1 MVLKIENLFFK
12 YRLSILS
19 AFVLLTLVMGF
30 FASQLKLDAGF
41 YKQLPS
47 NHSFIKTFYQ
57 YEDALFGSNNL
68 IIAVRNTKGDI
79 FEKDFLSKLLE
90 VSEAVRYL
98 PGANQA
104 SLTSLWT
111 PNVRVLRVTEE
122 GYEASPVIPGN
133 IIPENLNDDEIEKI
147 KERILTGGH
156 VGKIVSNDFTSALI
170 KIELTEFDSRT
181 GEALDYIEL
190 GKLLDLEVRNQF
202 EDEKFQIHIIG
213 FAKMISDIA
222 SQAGNVFIFFLLA
235 FALTVLS
242 VYYYSKSWTLTFLPL
257 ICSLTSLIWQFGMLE
272 ILGFGLDPLAILVP
286 FLVFAI
292 GVSHGIQQVNQITK
306 EIIEGQSSIYAARAS
321 FSRLLVPGTMALI
334 TDLVGFGTLVFLPI
348 GMIQELGITASIG
361 VAMKIVTNLVM
372 LPLAAS
378 YAKYNEGFVIR
389 AEKAITGRRNAMKFF
404 GKMAEPRTAFIT
416 LGISSILF
424 VYATILASDR
434 HIGDLHA
441 GAPELRPD
449 AVYNQDMKDITSRFN
464 ITSDVLIVIM
474 EVPELACRMYD
485 VMSVQ
490 DNFHW
495 YMENVEGVT
504 EVISLSGVAR
514 QAASGYAEGNPKW
527 NYVPRHDRA
536 LGFVTSIAD
545 PSTGLLN
552 ENCTILPVYIFTED
566 HKATTIEHVINATKE
581 YQNKYQSLD
590 IAIDF
595 YNVFLPPEGEKPYPN
610 VLVTY
615 GAEIDYEA
623 EGLDSVIEFS
633 KEEWIDFGYKN
644 NFNTRSLGTPRLNA
658 MMQDTRLDEIDTAL
672 SREILA
678 ARKAITNLFNEN
690 PSADA
695 IAYRIDDT
703 NFRLA
708 SGTVGIMHATNEV
721 IEESELPMMLLVYAV
736 IVFLVFITYR
746 DWRATICCTVPLT
759 FATMLGYAFMD
770 IMQIGLKISTLPVM
784 VLAVGIGVDYAFYIY
799 NRLQTYLKE
808 GQDITQAFQNTFANT
823 GAAVIFTALTL
834 AIGVS
839 TWSFSALKFQA
850 DMGMLLT
857 FMFIVN
863 MLCAMTTLPALAVV
877 LDKLFPRKKR

>member
-12 YRLSILS
+12 NRMSILS
-19 AFVLLTLVMGF
+19 AFVVLTIVMGF
-30 FASQLKLDAGF
+30 FASQLRLDAGF
-41 YKQLPS
+41 YKTLPG

-68 IIAVRNTKGDI
+68 IIAVRNTEGDI

-122 GYEASPVIPGN
+122 GYEATAVIPGN
-133 IIPENLNDDEIEKI
+133 IIPEDLNDAEIQKI

-170 KIELTEFDSRT
+170 KIELTEFDPRT
-181 GEALDYIEL
+181 GEPLDYLSL
-190 GKLLDLEVRNQF
+190 GKLLDTEIRNTF
-202 EDEKFQIHIIG
+202 EDEKYKIHIIG

-235 FALTVLS
+235 FGLTVLA

-306 EIIEGQSSIYAARAS
+306 EVIEGQTAIYAARAS
-321 FSRLLVPGTMALI
+321 FSRLLVPGTMALV

-378 YAKYNEGFVIR
+378 YAKYNNSFIAR
-389 AEKAITGRRNAMKFF
+389 AERAIQGRRNAMQLF
-404 GKMAEPRTAFIT
+404 GKMAEPKIAVIT
-416 LGISSILF
+416 LAISSVLF

-449 AVYNQDMKDITSRFN
+449 AIYNKDMKDITSRFN

-495 YMENVEGVT
+495 YMENVDGVT

-552 ENCTILPVYIFTED
+552 EDCTILPVYIFTED
-566 HKATTIEHVINATKE
+566 HKATTIEHVITAAQNYQSE
-581 YQNKYQSLD
+581 YQKLD
-590 IAIDF
+590 QAISF
-595 YNVFLPPEGEKPYPN
+595 KTVFTPPTGENPYPE
-610 VLVTY
+610 VLTTY
-615 GAEIDYEA
+615 GSGIEKGEEGINEIKTFTE
-623 EGLDSVIEFS
+623 
-633 KEEWIDFGYKN
+633 EEWINFGYQN
-644 NFNTRSLGTPRLNA
+644 NFNTRSLVSGRLSTLFKDE
-658 MMQDTRLDEIDTAL
+658 QLSSYDTKEMKDIN
-672 SREILA
+672 S
-678 ARKAITNLFNEN
+678 AR
-690 PSADA
+690 DA
-695 IAYRIDDT
+695 INDYFKTNTYDALVTPYDDT

-721 IEESELPMMLLVYAV
+721 IETSELPMMLLVYAV
-736 IVFLVFITYR
+736 IIFLVFITYR
-746 DWRATICCTVPLT
+746 DWRATVCCTVPLT

-770 IMQIGLKISTLPVM
+770 VMEIGLKISTLPVM

-808 GQDITQAFQNTFANT
+808 GLDITEAFQNTFANT

-877 LDKLFPRKKR
+877 LDKLFPRKKS

>member
-19 AFVLLTLVMGF
+19 AFVLLTIVMGF

-68 IIAVRNTKGDI
+68 IIAVRNTEGDI

-133 IIPENLNDDEIEKI
+133 IIPEDLNDDEIEKI

>member
-1 MVLKIENLFFK
+1 
-12 YRLSILS
+12 
-19 AFVLLTLVMGF
+19 
-30 FASQLKLDAGF
+30 
-41 YKQLPS
+41 
-47 NHSFIKTFYQ
+47 
-57 YEDALFGSNNL
+57 LFGSNNL
-68 IIAVRNTKGDI
+68 IIAVRNTEGDI

-122 GYEASPVIPGN
+122 GYEATAVIPGN
-133 IIPENLNDDEIEKI
+133 IIPEDLNDAEIQKI

-170 KIELTEFDSRT
+170 KIELTEFDPRT
-181 GEALDYIEL
+181 GEPLDYLSL
-190 GKLLDLEVRNQF
+190 GKLLDTEIRNTF
-202 EDEKFQIHIIG
+202 EDEKYKIHIIG

-235 FALTVLS
+235 FGLTVLA

-306 EIIEGQSSIYAARAS
+306 EVIEGQTAIYAARAS
-321 FSRLLVPGTMALI
+321 FSRLLVPGTMALV

-378 YAKYNEGFVIR
+378 YAKYNSSFIAR
-389 AEKAITGRRNAMKFF
+389 AERAIQGRRNAMQLF
-404 GKMAEPRTAFIT
+404 GKMAEPKIAVIT
-416 LGISSILF
+416 LAISSVLF

-449 AVYNQDMKDITSRFN
+449 AIYNKDMKDITSRFN

-495 YMENVEGVT
+495 YMENVDGVT

-552 ENCTILPVYIFTED
+552 EDCTILPVYIFTED
-566 HKATTIEHVINATKE
+566 HKATTIEHVITAAQNYQSE
-581 YQNKYQSLD
+581 YQKLEQ
-590 IAIDF
+590 AISF
-595 YNVFLPPEGEKPYPN
+595 KTVFTPPTGENPYPE
-610 VLVTY
+610 VLTTY
-615 GAEIDYEA
+615 GSGIEKGEEGINEIKTFTE
-623 EGLDSVIEFS
+623 
-633 KEEWIDFGYKN
+633 EEWINFGYQN
-644 NFNTRSLGTPRLNA
+644 NFNTRSLVSGRLSTLFKDE
-658 MMQDTRLDEIDTAL
+658 QLSSYDTKEMKDIN
-672 SREILA
+672 S
-678 ARKAITNLFNEN
+678 AR
-690 PSADA
+690 DA
-695 IAYRIDDT
+695 INDYFKTNTYDALVTPYDDT

-721 IEESELPMMLLVYAV
+721 IETSELPMMLLVYAV
-736 IVFLVFITYR
+736 IIFLVFITYR
-746 DWRATICCTVPLT
+746 DWRATVCCTVPLT

-770 IMQIGLKISTLPVM
+770 VMEIGLKISTLPVM

-808 GQDITQAFQNTFANT
+808 GLDITEAFQNTFANT

-877 LDKLFPRKKR
+877 LDKLFPRKKS

>member
-1 MVLKIENLFFK
+1 
-12 YRLSILS
+12 
-19 AFVLLTLVMGF
+19 
-30 FASQLKLDAGF
+30 
-41 YKQLPS
+41 
-47 NHSFIKTFYQ
+47 
-57 YEDALFGSNNL
+57 
-68 IIAVRNTKGDI
+68 
-79 FEKDFLSKLLE
+79 
-90 VSEAVRYL
+90 
-98 PGANQA
+98 
-104 SLTSLWT
+104 
-111 PNVRVLRVTEE
+111 
-122 GYEASPVIPGN
+122 
-133 IIPENLNDDEIEKI
+133 
-147 KERILTGGH
+147 
-156 VGKIVSNDFTSALI
+156 
-170 KIELTEFDSRT
+170 
-181 GEALDYIEL
+181 
-190 GKLLDLEVRNQF
+190 
-202 EDEKFQIHIIG
+202 
-213 FAKMISDIA
+213 
-222 SQAGNVFIFFLLA
+222 
-235 FALTVLS
+235 
-242 VYYYSKSWTLTFLPL
+242 
-257 ICSLTSLIWQFGMLE
+257 MLE

>member
-1 MVLKIENLFFK
+1 
-12 YRLSILS
+12 
-19 AFVLLTLVMGF
+19 
-30 FASQLKLDAGF
+30 
-41 YKQLPS
+41 
-47 NHSFIKTFYQ
+47 
-57 YEDALFGSNNL
+57 
-68 IIAVRNTKGDI
+68 
-79 FEKDFLSKLLE
+79 
-90 VSEAVRYL
+90 
-98 PGANQA
+98 
-104 SLTSLWT
+104 
-111 PNVRVLRVTEE
+111 
-122 GYEASPVIPGN
+122 
-133 IIPENLNDDEIEKI
+133 
-147 KERILTGGH
+147 
-156 VGKIVSNDFTSALI
+156 
-170 KIELTEFDSRT
+170 
-181 GEALDYIEL
+181 
-190 GKLLDLEVRNQF
+190 
-202 EDEKFQIHIIG
+202 
-213 FAKMISDIA
+213 
-222 SQAGNVFIFFLLA
+222 
-235 FALTVLS
+235 
-242 VYYYSKSWTLTFLPL
+242 
-257 ICSLTSLIWQFGMLE
+257 MLE

-306 EIIEGQSSIYAARAS
+306 EVIEGQTAIYAARAS
-321 FSRLLVPGTMALI
+321 FSRLLVPGTMALV

-378 YAKYNEGFVIR
+378 YAKYNSSFIAR
-389 AEKAITGRRNAMKFF
+389 AERAIQGRRNAMQLF
-404 GKMAEPRTAFIT
+404 GKMAEPKIAVIT
-416 LGISSILF
+416 LAISSVLF

-449 AVYNQDMKDITSRFN
+449 AIYNKDMKDITSRFN

-495 YMENVEGVT
+495 YMENVDGVT

-552 ENCTILPVYIFTED
+552 EDCTILPVYIFTED
-566 HKATTIEHVINATKE
+566 HKATTIEHVITAAQNYQSE
-581 YQNKYQSLD
+581 YQKLD
-590 IAIDF
+590 QAISF
-595 YNVFLPPEGEKPYPN
+595 KTVFTPPTGENPYPE
-610 VLVTY
+610 VLTTY
-615 GAEIDYEA
+615 GSGIEKGEEGINEIKTFTE
-623 EGLDSVIEFS
+623 
-633 KEEWIDFGYKN
+633 EEWINFGYQN
-644 NFNTRSLGTPRLNA
+644 NFNTRSLVSGRLSTLFKDE
-658 MMQDTRLDEIDTAL
+658 QLSSYDTKEMKDIN
-672 SREILA
+672 S
-678 ARKAITNLFNEN
+678 AR
-690 PSADA
+690 DA
-695 IAYRIDDT
+695 INDYFKTNTYDALVTPYDDT

-721 IEESELPMMLLVYAV
+721 IETSELPMMLLVYAV
-736 IVFLVFITYR
+736 IIFLVFITYR
-746 DWRATICCTVPLT
+746 DWRATVCCTVPLT

-770 IMQIGLKISTLPVM
+770 VMEIGLKISTLPVM

-808 GQDITQAFQNTFANT
+808 GLDITEAFQNTFANT

-877 LDKLFPRKKR
+877 LDKLFPRKKS

>member
-19 AFVLLTLVMGF
+19 AFVLLTIVMGF

>member
-19 AFVLLTLVMGF
+19 AFVLLNIVMGF

-495 YMENVEGVT
+495 HMENVGGVT

>member
-1 MVLKIENLFFK
+1 MVLKIENIFFK
-12 YRLSILS
+12 NRMSILS
-19 AFVLLTLVMGF
+19 AFVVLTIVMGF
-30 FASQLKLDAGF
+30 FASQLRLDAGF
-41 YKQLPS
+41 YKTLPG

-68 IIAVRNTKGDI
+68 IIAVRNTEGDI

-122 GYEASPVIPGN
+122 GYEATAVIPGN
-133 IIPENLNDDEIEKI
+133 IIPEDLNDAEIQKI

-170 KIELTEFDSRT
+170 KIELTEFDPRT
-181 GEALDYIEL
+181 GEPLDYLSL
-190 GKLLDLEVRNQF
+190 GKLLDTEIRNTF
-202 EDEKFQIHIIG
+202 EDEKYKIHIIG

-235 FALTVLS
+235 FGLTVLA

-306 EIIEGQSSIYAARAS
+306 EVIEGQTAIYAARAS
-321 FSRLLVPGTMALI
+321 FSRLLVPGTMALV

-378 YAKYNEGFVIR
+378 YAKYNSSFIAR
-389 AEKAITGRRNAMKFF
+389 AERAIQGRRNAMQLF
-404 GKMAEPRTAFIT
+404 GKMAEPKIAVIT
-416 LGISSILF
+416 LAISSVLF

-449 AVYNQDMKDITSRFN
+449 AIYNKDMKDITSRFN

-495 YMENVEGVT
+495 YMENVDGVT

-552 ENCTILPVYIFTED
+552 EDCTILPVYIFTED
-566 HKATTIEHVINATKE
+566 HKATTIEHVITAAQNYQSE
-581 YQNKYQSLD
+581 YQKLD
-590 IAIDF
+590 QAISF
-595 YNVFLPPEGEKPYPN
+595 KTVFTPPTGKNPYPE
-610 VLVTY
+610 VLTTY
-615 GAEIDYEA
+615 GSGIEKGEEGIDEIKTFTE
-623 EGLDSVIEFS
+623 
-633 KEEWIDFGYKN
+633 EEWINFGYQN
-644 NFNTRSLGTPRLNA
+644 NFNTRSLVSGRLSTLFKDE
-658 MMQDTRLDEIDTAL
+658 QLSSYDTKEMKDIN
-672 SREILA
+672 S
-678 ARKAITNLFNEN
+678 AR
-690 PSADA
+690 DA
-695 IAYRIDDT
+695 INDYFKTNTYDALVTPYDDT

-721 IEESELPMMLLVYAV
+721 IETSELPMMLLVYAV
-736 IVFLVFITYR
+736 IIFLVFITYR
-746 DWRATICCTVPLT
+746 DWRATVCCTVPLT

-770 IMQIGLKISTLPVM
+770 VMEIGLKISTLPVM

-808 GQDITQAFQNTFANT
+808 GLDITEAFQNTFANT

-877 LDKLFPRKKR
+877 LDKLFPRKKS

>member
-12 YRLSILS
+12 NRMSILS
-19 AFVLLTLVMGF
+19 AFVVLTIVMGF
-30 FASQLKLDAGF
+30 FASQLRLDAGF
-41 YKQLPS
+41 YKTLPG

-68 IIAVRNTKGDI
+68 IIAVRNTEGDI

-122 GYEASPVIPGN
+122 GYEATAVIPGN
-133 IIPENLNDDEIEKI
+133 IIPEDLNDSEIQKI

-170 KIELTEFDSRT
+170 KIELTEFDPRT
-181 GEALDYIEL
+181 GEPLDYLSL
-190 GKLLDLEVRNQF
+190 GKLLDTEIRNTF
-202 EDEKFQIHIIG
+202 EDEKYKIHIIG

-235 FALTVLS
+235 FGLTVLA

-306 EIIEGQSSIYAARAS
+306 EVIEGQTAIYAARAS
-321 FSRLLVPGTMALI
+321 FSRLLVPGTMALV

-378 YAKYNEGFVIR
+378 YAKYNNSFIAR
-389 AEKAITGRRNAMKFF
+389 AERAIQGRRNAMQLF
-404 GKMAEPRTAFIT
+404 GKMAEPKIAVIT
-416 LGISSILF
+416 LAISSVLF

-449 AVYNQDMKDITSRFN
+449 AIYNKDMKDITSRFN

-495 YMENVEGVT
+495 YMENVDGVT

-552 ENCTILPVYIFTED
+552 EDCTILPVYIFTED
-566 HKATTIEHVINATKE
+566 HKATTIEHVITAAQNYQSE
-581 YQNKYQSLD
+581 YQKLD
-590 IAIDF
+590 QAISF
-595 YNVFLPPEGEKPYPN
+595 KTVFTPPTGENPYPE
-610 VLVTY
+610 VLTTY
-615 GAEIDYEA
+615 GSGIEKGEEGINEIKTFTE
-623 EGLDSVIEFS
+623 
-633 KEEWIDFGYKN
+633 EEWINFGYQN
-644 NFNTRSLGTPRLNA
+644 NFNTRSLVSGRLSTLFKDE
-658 MMQDTRLDEIDTAL
+658 QLSSYDTKEMKDIN
-672 SREILA
+672 S
-678 ARKAITNLFNEN
+678 AR
-690 PSADA
+690 DA
-695 IAYRIDDT
+695 INDYFKTNTYDALVTPYDDT

-721 IEESELPMMLLVYAV
+721 IETSELPMMLLVYAV
-736 IVFLVFITYR
+736 IIFLVFITYR
-746 DWRATICCTVPLT
+746 DWRATVCCTVPLT

-770 IMQIGLKISTLPVM
+770 VMEIGLKISTLPVM

-808 GQDITQAFQNTFANT
+808 GLDITEAFQNTFANT

-877 LDKLFPRKKR
+877 LDKLFPRKKS

>member
-12 YRLSILS
+12 NRMSILS
-19 AFVLLTLVMGF
+19 AFVVLTIVMGF
-30 FASQLKLDAGF
+30 FASQLRLDAGF
-41 YKQLPS
+41 YKTLPG
-47 NHSFIKTFYQ
+47 NHNFIKTFYQ

-68 IIAVRNTKGDI
+68 IIAVRNTEGDI

-122 GYEASPVIPGN
+122 GYEATAVIPGN
-133 IIPENLNDDEIEKI
+133 IIPEDLNDSEIQKI

-170 KIELTEFDSRT
+170 KIELTEFDPRT
-181 GEALDYIEL
+181 GEPLDYLSL
-190 GKLLDLEVRNQF
+190 GKLLDTEIRNTF
-202 EDEKFQIHIIG
+202 EDEKYKIHIIG

-235 FALTVLS
+235 FGLTVLA

-306 EIIEGQSSIYAARAS
+306 EVIEGQTAIYAARAS
-321 FSRLLVPGTMALI
+321 FSRLLVPGTMALV

-378 YAKYNEGFVIR
+378 YAKYNSSFIAR
-389 AEKAITGRRNAMKFF
+389 AERAIQGRRNAMQLF
-404 GKMAEPRTAFIT
+404 GKMAEPKIAVIT
-416 LGISSILF
+416 LAISSVLF

-449 AVYNQDMKDITSRFN
+449 AIYNKDMKDITSRFN

-495 YMENVEGVT
+495 YMENVDGVT

-552 ENCTILPVYIFTED
+552 EDCTILPVYIFTED
-566 HKATTIEHVINATKE
+566 HKATTIEHVITAAQNYQSE
-581 YQNKYQSLD
+581 YQKLD
-590 IAIDF
+590 QAISF
-595 YNVFLPPEGEKPYPN
+595 KTVFTPPTGENPYPE
-610 VLVTY
+610 VLTTY
-615 GAEIDYEA
+615 GSGIEKGEEGINEIKTFTE
-623 EGLDSVIEFS
+623 
-633 KEEWIDFGYKN
+633 EEWINFGYQN
-644 NFNTRSLGTPRLNA
+644 NFNTRSLVSGRLSTLFKDE
-658 MMQDTRLDEIDTAL
+658 QLSSYDTKEMKDIN
-672 SREILA
+672 S
-678 ARKAITNLFNEN
+678 AR
-690 PSADA
+690 DA
-695 IAYRIDDT
+695 INDYFKTNTYDALVTPYDDT

-721 IEESELPMMLLVYAV
+721 IETSELPMMLLVYAV
-736 IVFLVFITYR
+736 IIFLVFITYR
-746 DWRATICCTVPLT
+746 DWRATVCCTVPLT

-770 IMQIGLKISTLPVM
+770 VMEIGLKISTLPVM

-808 GQDITQAFQNTFANT
+808 GLDITEAFQNTFANT

-877 LDKLFPRKKR
+877 LDKLFPRKKS

>member
-133 IIPENLNDDEIEKI
+133 IIPEDLNDDEIEKI

>member
-12 YRLSILS
+12 NRMSILS
-19 AFVLLTLVMGF
+19 GFVVLTIVMGF
-30 FASQLKLDAGF
+30 FASQLRLDAGF
-41 YKQLPS
+41 YKTLPG

-68 IIAVRNTKGDI
+68 IIAVRNTEGDI

-122 GYEASPVIPGN
+122 GYEATAVIPGN
-133 IIPENLNDDEIEKI
+133 IIPEDLNDAEIQKI

-170 KIELTEFDSRT
+170 KIELTEFDPRT
-181 GEALDYIEL
+181 GEPLDYLSL
-190 GKLLDLEVRNQF
+190 GKLLDTEIRNTF
-202 EDEKFQIHIIG
+202 EDEKYKIHIIG

-235 FALTVLS
+235 FGLTVLA

-306 EIIEGQSSIYAARAS
+306 EVIEGQTAIYAARAS
-321 FSRLLVPGTMALI
+321 FSRLLVPGTMALV

-378 YAKYNEGFVIR
+378 YAKYNSSFIAR
-389 AEKAITGRRNAMKFF
+389 AERAIQGRRNAMQLF
-404 GKMAEPRTAFIT
+404 GKMAEPKIAVIT
-416 LGISSILF
+416 LAISSVLF

-449 AVYNQDMKDITSRFN
+449 AIYNKDMKDITSRFN

-495 YMENVEGVT
+495 YMENVDGVT

-552 ENCTILPVYIFTED
+552 EDCTILPVYIFTED
-566 HKATTIEHVINATKE
+566 HKATTIEHVITAAQNYQSE
-581 YQNKYQSLD
+581 YQKLD
-590 IAIDF
+590 QAISF
-595 YNVFLPPEGEKPYPN
+595 KTVFTPPTGENPYPE
-610 VLVTY
+610 VLTTY
-615 GAEIDYEA
+615 GSGIEKGEEGINEIKTFTE
-623 EGLDSVIEFS
+623 
-633 KEEWIDFGYKN
+633 EEWINFGYQN
-644 NFNTRSLGTPRLNA
+644 NFNTRNLVSGRLSTLFKDE
-658 MMQDTRLDEIDTAL
+658 QLSSYDTKEMKDIN
-672 SREILA
+672 S
-678 ARKAITNLFNEN
+678 AR
-690 PSADA
+690 DA
-695 IAYRIDDT
+695 INDYFKTNTYDALVTPYDDT

-721 IEESELPMMLLVYAV
+721 IETSELPMMLLVYAV
-736 IVFLVFITYR
+736 IIFLVFITYR
-746 DWRATICCTVPLT
+746 DWRATVCCTVPLT

-770 IMQIGLKISTLPVM
+770 VMEIGLKISTLPVM

-808 GQDITQAFQNTFANT
+808 GLDITEAFQNTFANT

-877 LDKLFPRKKR
+877 LDKLFPRKKS

>member
-19 AFVLLTLVMGF
+19 AFVLLTIVMGF

-306 EIIEGQSSIYAARAS
+306 EIIEGQPSIYAARAS

>member
-19 AFVLLTLVMGF
+19 AFVLLTIVMGF

-41 YKQLPS
+41 YKQLPG

-68 IIAVRNTKGDI
+68 IIAVRNTEGDI

-133 IIPENLNDDEIEKI
+133 IIPEDLNDEEIEKI

-389 AEKAITGRRNAMKFF
+389 AERAITGRRNAMKFF

-644 NFNTRSLGTPRLNA
+644 NFNTRSLGTPRLDA

>member
-12 YRLSILS
+12 NRMSILS
-19 AFVLLTLVMGF
+19 AFVVLTIVMGF
-30 FASQLKLDAGF
+30 FASQLRLDAGF
-41 YKQLPS
+41 YKTLPG

-68 IIAVRNTKGDI
+68 IIAVRNTEGDI
-79 FEKDFLSKLLE
+79 FEKDFLTKLLE

-122 GYEASPVIPGN
+122 GYEATAVIPGN
-133 IIPENLNDDEIEKI
+133 IIPEDLNDSEIQKI

-170 KIELTEFDSRT
+170 KIELTEFDPRT
-181 GEALDYIEL
+181 GEPLDYLSL
-190 GKLLDLEVRNQF
+190 GKLLDTEIRNTF
-202 EDEKFQIHIIG
+202 EDEKYKIHIIG

-235 FALTVLS
+235 FGLTVLA

-306 EIIEGQSSIYAARAS
+306 EVIEGQTAIYAARAS
-321 FSRLLVPGTMALI
+321 FSRLLVPGTMALV

-378 YAKYNEGFVIR
+378 YAKYNSSFIAR
-389 AEKAITGRRNAMKFF
+389 AERAIQGRRNAMQLF
-404 GKMAEPRTAFIT
+404 GKMAEPKIAVIT
-416 LGISSILF
+416 LAISSVLF

-449 AVYNQDMKDITSRFN
+449 AIYNKDMKDITSRFN

-495 YMENVEGVT
+495 YMENVDGVT

-552 ENCTILPVYIFTED
+552 EDCTILPVYIFTED
-566 HKATTIEHVINATKE
+566 HKATTIEHVITAAQNYQSE
-581 YQNKYQSLD
+581 YQKLD
-590 IAIDF
+590 QAISF
-595 YNVFLPPEGEKPYPN
+595 KTVFTPPTGENPYPE
-610 VLVTY
+610 VLTTY
-615 GAEIDYEA
+615 GSGIEKGEEGINEIKTFTE
-623 EGLDSVIEFS
+623 
-633 KEEWIDFGYKN
+633 EEWINFGYQN
-644 NFNTRSLGTPRLNA
+644 NFNTRSLVSGRLSTLFKDE
-658 MMQDTRLDEIDTAL
+658 QLSSYDTKEMKDIN
-672 SREILA
+672 S
-678 ARKAITNLFNEN
+678 AR
-690 PSADA
+690 DA
-695 IAYRIDDT
+695 INDYFKTNTYDALVTPYDDT

-721 IEESELPMMLLVYAV
+721 IETSELPMMLLVYAV
-736 IVFLVFITYR
+736 IIFLVFITYR
-746 DWRATICCTVPLT
+746 DWRATVCCTVPLT

-770 IMQIGLKISTLPVM
+770 VMEIGLKISTLPVM

-808 GQDITQAFQNTFANT
+808 GLDITEAFQNTFANT

-877 LDKLFPRKKR
+877 LDKLFPRKKS

>member
-19 AFVLLTLVMGF
+19 AFVLLTIVMGF

-404 GKMAEPRTAFIT
+404 GRMAEPRTAFIT

>member
-12 YRLSILS
+12 NRMSILS
-19 AFVLLTLVMGF
+19 AFVVLTIVMGF
-30 FASQLKLDAGF
+30 FASQLRLDAGF
-41 YKQLPS
+41 YKTLPG

-68 IIAVRNTKGDI
+68 IIAVRNTEGDI

-122 GYEASPVIPGN
+122 GYEATAVIPGN
-133 IIPENLNDDEIEKI
+133 IIPEDLNDSEIQKI

-170 KIELTEFDSRT
+170 KIELTEFDPRT
-181 GEALDYIEL
+181 GEPLDYLSL
-190 GKLLDLEVRNQF
+190 GKLLDTEIRNTF
-202 EDEKFQIHIIG
+202 EDEKYKIHIIG

-235 FALTVLS
+235 FGLTVLA

-306 EIIEGQSSIYAARAS
+306 EVIEGQTAIYAARAS
-321 FSRLLVPGTMALI
+321 FSRLLVPGTMALV

-378 YAKYNEGFVIR
+378 YAKYNSSFIAR
-389 AEKAITGRRNAMKFF
+389 AERAIQGRRNAMQLF
-404 GKMAEPRTAFIT
+404 GKMAEPKIAVIT
-416 LGISSILF
+416 LAISSVLF

-449 AVYNQDMKDITSRFN
+449 AIYNKDMKDITSRFN

-495 YMENVEGVT
+495 YMENVDGVT

-552 ENCTILPVYIFTED
+552 EDCTILPVYIFTED
-566 HKATTIEHVINATKE
+566 HKATTIEHVITAAQNYQSE
-581 YQNKYQSLD
+581 YQKLD
-590 IAIDF
+590 QAISF
-595 YNVFLPPEGEKPYPN
+595 KTVFTPPTGENPYPE
-610 VLVTY
+610 VLTTY
-615 GAEIDYEA
+615 GSGIEKGEEGINEIKTFTE
-623 EGLDSVIEFS
+623 
-633 KEEWIDFGYKN
+633 EEWINFGYQN
-644 NFNTRSLGTPRLNA
+644 NFNTRSLISG
-658 MMQDTRLDEIDTAL
+658 RLDTLFKDEQLSSYDTKEMKDIN
-672 SREILA
+672 S
-678 ARKAITNLFNEN
+678 AR
-690 PSADA
+690 DA
-695 IAYRIDDT
+695 INDYFKTNTYDALVTPYDDT

-721 IEESELPMMLLVYAV
+721 IETSELPMMLLVYAV
-736 IVFLVFITYR
+736 IIFLVFITYR
-746 DWRATICCTVPLT
+746 DWRATVCCTVPLT

-770 IMQIGLKISTLPVM
+770 VMEIGLKISTLPVM

-808 GQDITQAFQNTFANT
+808 GLDITEAFQNTFANT

-877 LDKLFPRKKR
+877 LDKLFPRKKS

>member
-12 YRLSILS
+12 NRMSILS
-19 AFVLLTLVMGF
+19 GFVVLTIVMGF
-30 FASQLKLDAGF
+30 FASQLRLDAGF
-41 YKQLPS
+41 YKTLPG

-68 IIAVRNTKGDI
+68 IIAVRNTEGDI

-122 GYEASPVIPGN
+122 GYEATAVIPGN
-133 IIPENLNDDEIEKI
+133 IIPEDLNDAEIQKI

-170 KIELTEFDSRT
+170 KIELTEFDPRT
-181 GEALDYIEL
+181 GEPLDYLSL
-190 GKLLDLEVRNQF
+190 GKLLDTEIRNTF
-202 EDEKFQIHIIG
+202 EDEKYKIHIIG

-235 FALTVLS
+235 FGLTVLA

-306 EIIEGQSSIYAARAS
+306 EVIEGQTAIYAARAS
-321 FSRLLVPGTMALI
+321 FSRLLVPGTMALV

-378 YAKYNEGFVIR
+378 YAKYNSSFIAR
-389 AEKAITGRRNAMKFF
+389 AERAIQGRRNAMQLF
-404 GKMAEPRTAFIT
+404 GKMAEPKIAVIT
-416 LGISSILF
+416 LAISSVLF

-449 AVYNQDMKDITSRFN
+449 AIYNKDMKDITSRFN

-495 YMENVEGVT
+495 YMENVDGVT

-552 ENCTILPVYIFTED
+552 EDCTILPVYIFTED
-566 HKATTIEHVINATKE
+566 HKATTIEHVITAAQNYQSE
-581 YQNKYQSLD
+581 YQKLD
-590 IAIDF
+590 QAISF
-595 YNVFLPPEGEKPYPN
+595 KTVFTPPTGENPYPE
-610 VLVTY
+610 VLTTY
-615 GAEIDYEA
+615 GSGIEKGEEGINEIKTFTE
-623 EGLDSVIEFS
+623 
-633 KEEWIDFGYKN
+633 EEWINFGYQN
-644 NFNTRSLGTPRLNA
+644 NFNTRSLVSGRLSTLFKDE
-658 MMQDTRLDEIDTAL
+658 QLSSYDTKEMKDIN
-672 SREILA
+672 S
-678 ARKAITNLFNEN
+678 AR
-690 PSADA
+690 DA
-695 IAYRIDDT
+695 INDYFKTNTYDALVTAYDDT

-721 IEESELPMMLLVYAV
+721 IETSELPMMLLVYAV
-736 IVFLVFITYR
+736 IIFLVFITYR
-746 DWRATICCTVPLT
+746 DWRATVCCTVPLT

-770 IMQIGLKISTLPVM
+770 VMEIGLKISTLPVM

-808 GQDITQAFQNTFANT
+808 GLDITEAFQNTFANT

-877 LDKLFPRKKR
+877 LDKLFPRKKS

>member
-19 AFVLLTLVMGF
+19 AFVLLTIVMGF

-133 IIPENLNDDEIEKI
+133 IIPEDLNDEEIEKI

-306 EIIEGQSSIYAARAS
+306 EIIEGQPSIYAARAS

-404 GKMAEPRTAFIT
+404 GRMAEPRTAFIT

>member
-1 MVLKIENLFFK
+1 
-12 YRLSILS
+12 
-19 AFVLLTLVMGF
+19 
-30 FASQLKLDAGF
+30 
-41 YKQLPS
+41 
-47 NHSFIKTFYQ
+47 
-57 YEDALFGSNNL
+57 
-68 IIAVRNTKGDI
+68 
-79 FEKDFLSKLLE
+79 
-90 VSEAVRYL
+90 
-98 PGANQA
+98 
-104 SLTSLWT
+104 
-111 PNVRVLRVTEE
+111 
-122 GYEASPVIPGN
+122 
-133 IIPENLNDDEIEKI
+133 
-147 KERILTGGH
+147 
-156 VGKIVSNDFTSALI
+156 
-170 KIELTEFDSRT
+170 
-181 GEALDYIEL
+181 
-190 GKLLDLEVRNQF
+190 
-202 EDEKFQIHIIG
+202 
-213 FAKMISDIA
+213 
-222 SQAGNVFIFFLLA
+222 
-235 FALTVLS
+235 
-242 VYYYSKSWTLTFLPL
+242 
-257 ICSLTSLIWQFGMLE
+257 
-272 ILGFGLDPLAILVP
+272 
-286 FLVFAI
+286 
-292 GVSHGIQQVNQITK
+292 
-306 EIIEGQSSIYAARAS
+306 
-321 FSRLLVPGTMALI
+321 
-334 TDLVGFGTLVFLPI
+334 
-348 GMIQELGITASIG
+348 
-361 VAMKIVTNLVM
+361 
-372 LPLAAS
+372 
-378 YAKYNEGFVIR
+378 
-389 AEKAITGRRNAMKFF
+389 
-404 GKMAEPRTAFIT
+404 
-416 LGISSILF
+416 
-424 VYATILASDR
+424 
-434 HIGDLHA
+434 LHA

>member
-19 AFVLLTLVMGF
+19 AFVLLTIVMGF

-41 YKQLPS
+41 YKQLPG

-68 IIAVRNTKGDI
+68 IIAVRNTEGDI

-122 GYEASPVIPGN
+122 GYEATPVIPGN
-133 IIPENLNDDEIEKI
+133 IIPEDLNDEEIEKI

-170 KIELTEFDSRT
+170 KIELTEFDART

-190 GKLLDLEVRNQF
+190 GKLLDVEVRNRF
-202 EDEKFQIHIIG
+202 KDDKFQIHIIG

-658 MMQDTRLDEIDTAL
+658 MMQDTRLDEIDTVL

-877 LDKLFPRKKR
+877 LDKLFPRKK

>member
-1 MVLKIENLFFK
+1 
-12 YRLSILS
+12 
-19 AFVLLTLVMGF
+19 
-30 FASQLKLDAGF
+30 
-41 YKQLPS
+41 
-47 NHSFIKTFYQ
+47 
-57 YEDALFGSNNL
+57 
-68 IIAVRNTKGDI
+68 
-79 FEKDFLSKLLE
+79 
-90 VSEAVRYL
+90 
-98 PGANQA
+98 
-104 SLTSLWT
+104 
-111 PNVRVLRVTEE
+111 
-122 GYEASPVIPGN
+122 
-133 IIPENLNDDEIEKI
+133 
-147 KERILTGGH
+147 
-156 VGKIVSNDFTSALI
+156 
-170 KIELTEFDSRT
+170 
-181 GEALDYIEL
+181 
-190 GKLLDLEVRNQF
+190 
-202 EDEKFQIHIIG
+202 
-213 FAKMISDIA
+213 
-222 SQAGNVFIFFLLA
+222 
-235 FALTVLS
+235 
-242 VYYYSKSWTLTFLPL
+242 
-257 ICSLTSLIWQFGMLE
+257 MLE

-306 EIIEGQSSIYAARAS
+306 EVIEGQTAIYAARAS
-321 FSRLLVPGTMALI
+321 FSRLLVPGTMALV

-378 YAKYNEGFVIR
+378 YAKYNSSFIAR
-389 AEKAITGRRNAMKFF
+389 AERAIQGRRNAMQLF
-404 GKMAEPRTAFIT
+404 GKMAEPKIAVIT
-416 LGISSILF
+416 LAISSVLF

-449 AVYNQDMKDITSRFN
+449 AIYNKDMKDITSRFN

-495 YMENVEGVT
+495 YMENVDGVT

-552 ENCTILPVYIFTED
+552 EDCTILPVYIFTED
-566 HKATTIEHVINATKE
+566 HKATTIEHVITAAQNYQSE
-581 YQNKYQSLD
+581 YQKLD
-590 IAIDF
+590 QAISF
-595 YNVFLPPEGEKPYPN
+595 KTVFTPPTGKNPYPE
-610 VLVTY
+610 VLTTY
-615 GAEIDYEA
+615 GSGIEKGEEGIDEIKTFTE
-623 EGLDSVIEFS
+623 
-633 KEEWIDFGYKN
+633 EEWINFGYQN
-644 NFNTRSLGTPRLNA
+644 NFNTRSLVSGRLSTLFKDE
-658 MMQDTRLDEIDTAL
+658 QLSSYDTKEMKDIN
-672 SREILA
+672 LA
-678 ARKAITNLFNEN
+678 R
-690 PSADA
+690 DA
-695 IAYRIDDT
+695 INDYFKTNTYDALVTPYDDT

-721 IEESELPMMLLVYAV
+721 IETSELPMMLLVYAV
-736 IVFLVFITYR
+736 IIFLVFITYR
-746 DWRATICCTVPLT
+746 DWRATVCCTVPLT

-770 IMQIGLKISTLPVM
+770 VMEIGLKISTLPVM

-808 GQDITQAFQNTFANT
+808 GLDITEAFQNTFANT

-877 LDKLFPRKKR
+877 LDKLFPRKKS

>member
-1 MVLKIENLFFK
+1 MVLKIENLFFNN
-12 YRLSILS
+12 RMSILS
-19 AFVLLTLVMGF
+19 GFVVLTIVMGF
-30 FASQLKLDAGF
+30 FASQLRLDAGF
-41 YKQLPS
+41 YKTLPG

-68 IIAVRNTKGDI
+68 IIAVRNTEGDI

-122 GYEASPVIPGN
+122 GYEATAVIPGN
-133 IIPENLNDDEIEKI
+133 IIPEDLNDAEIQKI

-170 KIELTEFDSRT
+170 KIELTEYDPRT
-181 GEALDYIEL
+181 GEPLDYLSL
-190 GKLLDLEVRNQF
+190 GKLLDTEIRNTF
-202 EDEKFQIHIIG
+202 EDEKYKIHIIG

-235 FALTVLS
+235 FGLTVLA

-306 EIIEGQSSIYAARAS
+306 EVIEGQTAIYAARAS
-321 FSRLLVPGTMALI
+321 FSRLLVPGTMALV

-378 YAKYNEGFVIR
+378 YAKYNNSFIAR
-389 AEKAITGRRNAMKFF
+389 AERAIQGRRNAMQLF
-404 GKMAEPRTAFIT
+404 GKMAEPKIAVIT
-416 LGISSILF
+416 LAISSVLF

-449 AVYNQDMKDITSRFN
+449 AIYNKDMKDITSRFN

-495 YMENVEGVT
+495 YMENVDGVT

-552 ENCTILPVYIFTED
+552 EDCTILPVYIFTED
-566 HKATTIEHVINATKE
+566 HKATTIEHVITAAQNYQSE
-581 YQNKYQSLD
+581 YQKLD
-590 IAIDF
+590 QAISF
-595 YNVFLPPEGEKPYPN
+595 KTVFTPPTGENPYPE
-610 VLVTY
+610 VLTTY
-615 GAEIDYEA
+615 GSGIEKGEEGINEIKTFTE
-623 EGLDSVIEFS
+623 
-633 KEEWIDFGYKN
+633 EEWINFGYQN
-644 NFNTRSLGTPRLNA
+644 NFNTRSLVSGRLSTLFKDE
-658 MMQDTRLDEIDTAL
+658 QLSSYDTKEMKDIN
-672 SREILA
+672 S
-678 ARKAITNLFNEN
+678 AR
-690 PSADA
+690 DA
-695 IAYRIDDT
+695 INDYFKTNTYDALVTPYDDT
-703 NFRLA
+703 NFR
-708 SGTVGIMHATNEV
+708 
-721 IEESELPMMLLVYAV
+721 
-736 IVFLVFITYR
+736 
-746 DWRATICCTVPLT
+746 
-759 FATMLGYAFMD
+759 
-770 IMQIGLKISTLPVM
+770 
-784 VLAVGIGVDYAFYIY
+784 
-799 NRLQTYLKE
+799 
-808 GQDITQAFQNTFANT
+808 
-823 GAAVIFTALTL
+823 
-834 AIGVS
+834 
-839 TWSFSALKFQA
+839 
-850 DMGMLLT
+850 
-857 FMFIVN
+857 
-863 MLCAMTTLPALAVV
+863 
-877 LDKLFPRKKR
+877 

>member
-12 YRLSILS
+12 NRMSILS
-19 AFVLLTLVMGF
+19 GFVVLTIVMGF
-30 FASQLKLDAGF
+30 FASQLRLDAGF
-41 YKQLPS
+41 YKTLPG

-68 IIAVRNTKGDI
+68 IIAVRNTEGDI

-122 GYEASPVIPGN
+122 GYEATAVIPGN
-133 IIPENLNDDEIEKI
+133 IIPEDLNDSEIQKI

-170 KIELTEFDSRT
+170 KIELTEFDPRT
-181 GEALDYIEL
+181 GEPLDYLSL
-190 GKLLDLEVRNQF
+190 GKLLDTEIRNTF
-202 EDEKFQIHIIG
+202 EDEKYKIHIIG

-235 FALTVLS
+235 FGLTVLA

-306 EIIEGQSSIYAARAS
+306 EVIEGQTAIYAARAS
-321 FSRLLVPGTMALI
+321 FSRLLVPGTMALV

-378 YAKYNEGFVIR
+378 YAKYNSSFIAR
-389 AEKAITGRRNAMKFF
+389 AERAIQGRRNAMQLF
-404 GKMAEPRTAFIT
+404 GKMAEPKIAVIT
-416 LGISSILF
+416 LAISSVLF

-449 AVYNQDMKDITSRFN
+449 AIYNKDMKDITSRFN
-464 ITSDVLIVIM
+464 ITSDVLIVIL

-495 YMENVEGVT
+495 YMENVDGVT

-552 ENCTILPVYIFTED
+552 EDCTILPVYIFTED
-566 HKATTIEHVINATKE
+566 HKATTIEHVITAAQNYQSE
-581 YQNKYQSLD
+581 YQKLD
-590 IAIDF
+590 QAISF
-595 YNVFLPPEGEKPYPN
+595 KTVFTPPTGENPYPE
-610 VLVTY
+610 VLTTY
-615 GAEIDYEA
+615 GSGIEKGEEGINEIKTFTE
-623 EGLDSVIEFS
+623 
-633 KEEWIDFGYKN
+633 EEWINFGYQN
-644 NFNTRSLGTPRLNA
+644 NFNTRSLVSGRLSTLFKDE
-658 MMQDTRLDEIDTAL
+658 QLSSYDTKEMKDIN
-672 SREILA
+672 S
-678 ARKAITNLFNEN
+678 AR
-690 PSADA
+690 DA
-695 IAYRIDDT
+695 INDYFKTNTYDALVTPYDDT

-721 IEESELPMMLLVYAV
+721 IETSELPMMLLVYAV
-736 IVFLVFITYR
+736 IIFLVFITYR
-746 DWRATICCTVPLT
+746 DWRATVCCTVPLT

-770 IMQIGLKISTLPVM
+770 VMEIGLKISTLPVM

-808 GQDITQAFQNTFANT
+808 GLDITEAFQNTFANT

-877 LDKLFPRKKR
+877 LDKLFPRKKS

>member
-1 MVLKIENLFFK
+1 
-12 YRLSILS
+12 
-19 AFVLLTLVMGF
+19 
-30 FASQLKLDAGF
+30 
-41 YKQLPS
+41 
-47 NHSFIKTFYQ
+47 
-57 YEDALFGSNNL
+57 
-68 IIAVRNTKGDI
+68 
-79 FEKDFLSKLLE
+79 
-90 VSEAVRYL
+90 
-98 PGANQA
+98 
-104 SLTSLWT
+104 
-111 PNVRVLRVTEE
+111 
-122 GYEASPVIPGN
+122 
-133 IIPENLNDDEIEKI
+133 
-147 KERILTGGH
+147 
-156 VGKIVSNDFTSALI
+156 
-170 KIELTEFDSRT
+170 
-181 GEALDYIEL
+181 
-190 GKLLDLEVRNQF
+190 
-202 EDEKFQIHIIG
+202 
-213 FAKMISDIA
+213 
-222 SQAGNVFIFFLLA
+222 
-235 FALTVLS
+235 
-242 VYYYSKSWTLTFLPL
+242 
-257 ICSLTSLIWQFGMLE
+257 
-272 ILGFGLDPLAILVP
+272 
-286 FLVFAI
+286 
-292 GVSHGIQQVNQITK
+292 
-306 EIIEGQSSIYAARAS
+306 
-321 FSRLLVPGTMALI
+321 MALV

-378 YAKYNEGFVIR
+378 YAKYNSSFIAR
-389 AEKAITGRRNAMKFF
+389 AERAIQGRRNAMQLF
-404 GKMAEPRTAFIT
+404 GKMAEPKIAVIT
-416 LGISSILF
+416 LAISSVLF

-449 AVYNQDMKDITSRFN
+449 AIYNKDMKDITSRFN

-495 YMENVEGVT
+495 YMENVDGVT

-552 ENCTILPVYIFTED
+552 EDCTILPVYIFTED
-566 HKATTIEHVINATKE
+566 HKATTIEHVITAAQNYQSE
-581 YQNKYQSLD
+581 YQKLD
-590 IAIDF
+590 QAISF
-595 YNVFLPPEGEKPYPN
+595 KTVFTPPTGENPYPE
-610 VLVTY
+610 VLTTY
-615 GAEIDYEA
+615 GSGIEKGEEGINEIKTFTE
-623 EGLDSVIEFS
+623 
-633 KEEWIDFGYKN
+633 EEWINFGYQN
-644 NFNTRSLGTPRLNA
+644 NFNTRSLVSGRLSTLFKDE
-658 MMQDTRLDEIDTAL
+658 QLSSYDTKEMKDIN
-672 SREILA
+672 S
-678 ARKAITNLFNEN
+678 AR
-690 PSADA
+690 DA
-695 IAYRIDDT
+695 INDYFKTNTYDALVTPYDDT

-721 IEESELPMMLLVYAV
+721 IETSELPMMLLVYAV
-736 IVFLVFITYR
+736 IIFLVFITYR
-746 DWRATICCTVPLT
+746 DWRATVCCTVPLT

-770 IMQIGLKISTLPVM
+770 VMEIGLKISTLPVM

-808 GQDITQAFQNTFANT
+808 GLDITEAFQNTFANT

-877 LDKLFPRKKR
+877 LDKLFPRKKS